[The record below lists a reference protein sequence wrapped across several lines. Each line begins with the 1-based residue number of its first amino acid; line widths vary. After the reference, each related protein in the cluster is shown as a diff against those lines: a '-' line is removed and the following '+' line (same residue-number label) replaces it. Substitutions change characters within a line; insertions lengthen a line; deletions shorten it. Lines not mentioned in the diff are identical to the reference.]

1 MGGGFLAFLN
11 AELKPGIRLMLDVL
25 DFGKRITGADLI
37 FTGEGRADRQ
47 TVMGKVP
54 SGILEEARKQNIPVI
69 VLAGSIEDAAQMNRA
84 GFQGSI
90 LDHTRSSHNGESD
103 GTGICERKYPQ
114 AGDSDLFGNPPVRHA
129 LKQEKYV
136 HRISTLRTIV
146 GLH

>member
-1 MGGGFLAFLN
+1 
-11 AELKPGIRLMLDVL
+11 
-25 DFGKRITGADLI
+25 
-37 FTGEGRADRQ
+37 
-47 TVMGKVP
+47 MGKVP

-84 GFQGSI
+84 GFQGIFSI
-90 LDHTRSSHNGESD
+90 TPGPVTMEKAMEPEFAREN
-103 GTGICERKYPQ
+103 IRQ

-136 HRISTLRTIV
+136 HGISTLRTIV

>member
-1 MGGGFLAFLN
+1 
-11 AELKPGIRLMLDVL
+11 
-25 DFGKRITGADLI
+25 
-37 FTGEGRADRQ
+37 
-47 TVMGKVP
+47 MGKVP

-84 GFQGSI
+84 GFQGI
-90 LDHTRSSHNGESD
+90 FAITPGPVIANGESD

-136 HRISTLRTIV
+136 HGISTLRTIV